1 MESPVSSSTPEAVH
15 EALTGAPSFLSF
27 GAWEAEGITF
37 EIASRRRLDTRQV
50 IPYFEH
56 QGRLHVGVLQRRR
69 AARALRGAPLLG
81 LEPVGIDFAG
91 VDETGNILEYGQSV
105 FNARTRIAIN
115 EKHLK
120 IPLPSYAR
128 SIGYLTEL
136 ALPLFVDVHPPSS
149 AEIDVEWDGARH
161 RLLFRPADALLHELE
176 SGLHSHSEDL
186 LLLLRGLLGPGS
198 APERSPLPDSPGAQA
213 LLEREPSRVWDAGQL
228 AAFVE
233 RGLDA
238 RTAAGFRRRPPPT
251 GADLRF
257 LRARRVHLDNQW
269 WEVVTPGT
277 GQSLNVLPFIRHAG
291 ETYFLLWSETRVAA
305 LERRVRQPLYDLPVH
320 PRYVNATGFF
330 LTETETRALESNTAL
345 PGLVARRLGAALGQ
359 PVGVRSLRRLGAG
372 AEPAPAMSAEVRHR
386 VACELD
392 VMQLRGLPEDVFLIR
407 APELSRA
414 VAEGR
419 VRDPVIVSGLLA
431 LSAELGLDPFR
442 EARMEL
448 PLSSRV
454 EFLDTM
460 TRGST
465 VQRRLKSYSSIEQE
479 QLQAPT
485 YARLM
490 TLLQHEYGVR
500 VAYPQNEAD
509 RSFFKA
515 AFRVFMAA
523 DRGENRAL
531 QGLHWS
537 HDAFHFALGNYT
549 LPAPKDFEGW
559 YVSGEPVP
567 PMPAAEGPVFEEYA
581 RALKSAEDEATFF
594 SFWTLYDEV
603 FSLSR
608 HVKQLTFYA
617 ALKAMG
623 ITDRPTSRSIFD
635 AVTGRAEIPAEVE
648 QNPVYRDRQDVRDLF
663 EYMRGFR
670 DYHLKDIREAWK
682 YASRDMYRGYFLHFG
697 LYSGDAEAYVRGVKA
712 FQERLNAYPPGLN
725 PLLAACADARVDL
738 ALRVY
743 DGTKALR
750 LLRAAVPGTDEAAVQ
765 QRRDFLHSIAEP
777 YFAALEE
784 QRGALEVLRTSITNG
799 EMVPFN
805 ERIHEGIQHQAMTLH
820 FVRNALWDHVE
831 RTGLLEPAVVA
842 AERVRE
848 LPR

>member
-1 MESPVSSSTPEAVH
+1 VSSSTPEAVH

-27 GAWEAEGITF
+27 GAWEAQGITF

-50 IPYFEH
+50 IPYFEY
-56 QGRLHVGVLQRRR
+56 QGQLHVGVLQRRR
-69 AARALRGAPLLG
+69 AARALRGVPLIG
-81 LEPVGIDFAG
+81 LEPVGIDFGG

-105 FNARTRIAIN
+105 FNARTRISVD
-115 EKHLK
+115 EQGLK

-128 SIGYLTEL
+128 SIGHLTEL
-136 ALPLFVDVHPPSS
+136 ALPLFVAVHPPPST
-149 AEIDVEWDGARH
+149 EIDVEWDGARH
-161 RLLFRPADALLHELE
+161 RLLFRPAGELLHELD

-186 LLLLRGLLGPGS
+186 PLLLRGLLGPGTAS
-198 APERSPLPDSPGAQA
+198 KRPPLPDSPGAQA
-213 LLEREPSRVWDAGQL
+213 LLEREPSRIWDAGRL

-238 RTAAGFRRRPPPT
+238 RAIAGIRRRPPPT

-257 LRARRVHLDNQW
+257 LRASRVHLDNQW

-277 GQSLNVLPFIRHAG
+277 GQSLAVLPFIRHAG
-291 ETYFLLWSETRVAA
+291 ETYFLLWSEIRVAA
-305 LERRVRQPLYDLPVH
+305 LERRVRQPLYDLPVP

-330 LTETETRALESNTAL
+330 LTEAEKRALESNTAL

-372 AEPAPAMSAEVRHR
+372 AETAPAMSTELRHR
-386 VACELD
+386 TACELE
-392 VMQLRGLPEDVFLIR
+392 VTQLRGLPEDVFLIR

-442 EARMEL
+442 EARVAPREQRL
-448 PLSSRV
+448 K
-454 EFLDTM
+454 FLDTM
-460 TRGST
+460 THGST
-465 VQRRLKSYSSIEQE
+465 VQRRLKTYSSIEQE

-500 VAYPQNEAD
+500 VAYPRNEAD

-523 DRGENRAL
+523 DREENRAL

-549 LPAPKDFEGW
+549 LPAPTGFEDW
-559 YVSGEPVP
+559 YASGEPVP
-567 PMPAAEGPVFEEYA
+567 PMPAAEGPIFEQYA

-603 FSLSR
+603 FPLSR
-608 HVKQLTFYA
+608 YVTQLTFYA
-617 ALKAMG
+617 ALRDMG
-623 ITDRPTSRSIFD
+623 ITDRATGRAIFD
-635 AVTGRAEIPAEVE
+635 AVTGRAELPAEVE
-648 QNPVYRDRQDVRDLF
+648 HHPVYRDRKDVRALF
-663 EYMRGFR
+663 VYMLGFR
-670 DYHLKDIREAWK
+670 DYHLKDIREAWR
-682 YASRDMYRGYFLHFG
+682 YASRDMYRGFFLRFG
-697 LYSGDAEAYVRGVKA
+697 LYSGDAEAYVRGVKS

-725 PLLAACADARVDL
+725 PLLAECADARVAL

-750 LLRAAVPGTDEAAVQ
+750 LIRSAVVGTDEAAIQ
-765 QRRDFLHSIAEP
+765 LRRGFLRGAAEP

-784 QRGALEVLRTSITNG
+784 QQRVLEMLHKRITNA
-799 EMVPFN
+799 EMVAFN
-805 ERIHEGIQHQAMTLH
+805 ERIHGDIRALAETVETLRGH
-820 FVRNALWDHVE
+820 LWDGVA
-831 RTGLLEPAVVA
+831 RTGLLETGTVA

>member
-1 MESPVSSSTPEAVH
+1 MDSRVSSSTPEAVH
-15 EALTGAPSFLSF
+15 EALTGVPSFLSF
-27 GAWEAEGITF
+27 GAWEAQGITF

-56 QGRLHVGVLQRRR
+56 LGRLHVGVLQRRR
-69 AARALRGAPLLG
+69 AARALRGAPLIG

-91 VDETGNILEYGQSV
+91 VDETGNILEYGHSV
-105 FNARTRIAIN
+105 FNARTRITID
-115 EKHLK
+115 EQRLK

-136 ALPLFVDVHPPSS
+136 ALPLFVAVHPPASE
-149 AEIDVEWDGARH
+149 EIDVEWDGARH
-161 RLLFRPADALLHELE
+161 RLLFRPADELLRELD
-176 SGLHSHSEDL
+176 SGLHSHSEEL
-186 LLLLRGLLGPGS
+186 SLLLRALLGPGT
-198 APERSPLPDSPGAQA
+198 APEHVPLPDSPGAQA
-213 LLEREPSRVWDAGQL
+213 LLEREPSRVWDAGRL

-238 RTAAGFRRRPPPT
+238 RTAAGFRRRTPPT

-257 LRARRVHLDNQW
+257 LRARRVHLDTQW

-277 GQSLNVLPFIRHAG
+277 GLSLNVLPFIRHAG

-330 LTETETRALESNTAL
+330 LTEAEARALESSTAL

-359 PVGVRSLRRLGAG
+359 TVGVRSLRRLGAG

-392 VMQLRGLPEDVFLIR
+392 VTQLRGLPEDVFLIR

-414 VAEGR
+414 VTEGR

-431 LSAELGLDPFR
+431 LSAELGVDPFR
-442 EARMEL
+442 EVRAASIGPRL
-448 PLSSRV
+448 K
-454 EFLDTM
+454 FLDTM

-500 VAYPQNEAD
+500 VAYPRNEAD

-515 AFRVFMAA
+515 AFRVFMAS
-523 DRGENRAL
+523 DRAENRAM

-537 HDAFHFALGNYT
+537 HDAFHFSLGNYT
-549 LPAPKDFEGW
+549 LPAPEDFEGW

-581 RALKSAEDEATFF
+581 WALKSSEDEATFF

-617 ALKAMG
+617 ALKDMG

-663 EYMRGFR
+663 EYLRGFR
-670 DYHLKDIREAWK
+670 DYHLKGIREAWK
-682 YASRDMYRGYFLHFG
+682 YASRDMYRGYFLRFG
-697 LYSGDAEAYVRGVKA
+697 LYSGDAESYVRGVKS
-712 FQERLNAYPPGLN
+712 FQERLNAYAPGLN
-725 PLLAACADARVDL
+725 PLLAECADARVAL

-750 LLRAAVPGTDEAAVQ
+750 LIRAAVAGTDDAAVQ
-765 QRRDFLHSIAEP
+765 RRRDFLHTVAEP
-777 YFAALEE
+777 YFAALEK
-784 QRGALEVLRTSITNG
+784 QQQTLEALRTRITNG
-799 EMVPFN
+799 EMVPLN
-805 ERIHEGIQHQAMTLH
+805 EQVHADIQALEEK
-820 FVRNALWDHVE
+820 VEALRARLWDDVE
-831 RTGLLEPAVVA
+831 RTGLLEAKAVA

>member
-1 MESPVSSSTPEAVH
+1 VSSSTPEAVH
-15 EALTGAPSFLSF
+15 EALTGVPSFLTF
-27 GAWEAEGITF
+27 GAWEADGITF

-56 QGRLHVGVLQRRR
+56 LGRLHVGVLQRRR
-69 AARALRGAPLLG
+69 ASRALRGAPLLG
-81 LEPVGIDFAG
+81 LEPVGIDFGG
-91 VDETGNILEYGQSV
+91 VDETGDILEYGRSV
-105 FNARTRIAIN
+105 FNARTRISVD
-115 EKHLK
+115 EERLK

-136 ALPLFVDVHPPSS
+136 ALPLFVAVHPPSS

-161 RLLFRPADALLHELE
+161 RLLFRPADALLQELE
-176 SGLHSHSEDL
+176 RGLHTHSEDL
-186 LLLLRGLLGPGS
+186 PLLLRGLLGPDS
-198 APERSPLPDSPGAQA
+198 APASPPPQNSLGSRA
-213 LLEREPSRVWDAGQL
+213 LLERESARVWDATKL

-238 RTAAGFRRRPPPT
+238 QTAAGFRRRPPPT

-277 GQSLNVLPFIRHAG
+277 GQSLNVLPFVRHEG
-291 ETYFLLWSETRVAA
+291 ETYFLLWSETRAAA

-330 LTETETRALESNTAL
+330 LTEAEARALDSSTAL
-345 PGLVARRLGAALGQ
+345 PGLVARRLSAALGQ
-359 PVGVRSLRRLGAG
+359 RVGVRSLRRLGTG

-392 VMQLRGLPEDVFLIR
+392 VSELRALPDDVFLIR
-407 APELSRA
+407 ASELSKA

-419 VRDPVIVSGLLA
+419 VRDPIIVSGLLS
-431 LSAELGLDPFR
+431 LGAELAQDPFR
-442 EARMEL
+442 DARTAAPEARL
-448 PLSSRV
+448 K
-454 EFLDTM
+454 FLDTM
-460 TRGST
+460 THGST
-465 VQRRLKSYSSIEQE
+465 VQRRLQTYSSIEQE
-479 QLQAPT
+479 QLQSPT

-537 HDAFHFALGNYT
+537 HDAFHFSLGNHT
-549 LPAPKDFEGW
+549 LPAVEDFEGW

-567 PMPAAEGPVFEEYA
+567 PMPPAEGPAFDRYA

-594 SFWTLYDEV
+594 SFWTLYHEV

-608 HVKQLTFYA
+608 YVGTLTFYEG
-617 ALKAMG
+617 LRDMG
-623 ITDRPTSRSIFD
+623 ITDRATSRAIFD
-635 AVTGRAEIPAEVE
+635 AVTGRAEIPPEVE
-648 QNPVYRDRQDVRDLF
+648 RTEAYRNRKEVRGLF

-670 DYHLKDIREAWK
+670 DYHMKDIREAWK
-682 YASRDMYRGYFLHFG
+682 YASRDMYRGYFLRFG
-697 LYSGDAEAYVRGVKA
+697 LYSGDAEAYVRGVKS
-712 FQERLNAYPPGLN
+712 FQERLDAYPPGLN
-725 PLLAACADARVDL
+725 PLLAECADARVAL

-750 LLRAAVPGTDEAAVQ
+750 LVRAALPGTDEPASQ
-765 QRRDFLHSIAEP
+765 RRRDFLRAVAEP

-784 QRGALEVLRTSITNG
+784 QQRAMEALRARITNA
-799 EMVPFN
+799 EMVSFN
-805 ERIHEGIQHQAMTLH
+805 QQVHRDIRALTAAVEALRER
-820 FVRNALWDHVE
+820 LWDDVE
-831 RTGLLEPAVVA
+831 KTGLLTAEAVA

>member
-1 MESPVSSSTPEAVH
+1 MDSPVSSSTPEAVH

-27 GAWEAEGITF
+27 GAWEADGITF

-50 IPYFEH
+50 IPYFQH
-56 QGRLHVGVLQRRR
+56 QGRLHVGVLERRR

-91 VDETGNILEYGQSV
+91 VDETGNILEYGHSV
-105 FNARTRIAIN
+105 FNARTRIAVDDQR
-115 EKHLK
+115 LK

-136 ALPLFVDVHPPSS
+136 ALPLFVAVHPPAS

-161 RLLFRPADALLHELE
+161 RLLFRPADELLHELD

-186 LLLLRGLLGPGS
+186 SLLLRGLLGPG
-198 APERSPLPDSPGAQA
+198 AAAERPPLPDSPGARA
-213 LLEREPSRVWDAGQL
+213 LLEREPSRIWDAGRL

-238 RTAAGFRRRPPPT
+238 RIVAGFRRRPPPT

-291 ETYFLLWSETRVAA
+291 ETYFLLWSEPRVAA

-330 LTETETRALESNTAL
+330 LTEAETRALESNAAL
-345 PGLVARRLGAALGQ
+345 QGLVARRLGAALGQ
-359 PVGVRSLRRLGAG
+359 PVGVRSPRRLGAG

-392 VMQLRGLPEDVFLIR
+392 VTELRGLPEDVFLIR

-419 VRDPVIVSGLLA
+419 MRDPATVSGLLA

-442 EARMEL
+442 EARAAPIDQRL
-448 PLSSRV
+448 K
-454 EFLDTM
+454 FLDTM
-460 TRGST
+460 THGSA
-465 VQRRLKSYSSIEQE
+465 VQRRLKTYSSIEQE

-500 VAYPQNEAD
+500 VAYPRNEAD

-537 HDAFHFALGNYT
+537 HDAFHFSLGNYT
-549 LPAPKDFEGW
+549 LPAPHDFEGW
-559 YVSGEPVP
+559 YVGGEPVP
-567 PMPAAEGPVFEEYA
+567 PMPSAEGPAFEKYA
-581 RALKSAEDEATFF
+581 WALKSAEDEATFF

-608 HVKQLTFYA
+608 YVNQLTFYA
-617 ALKAMG
+617 ALRDMG
-623 ITDRPTSRSIFD
+623 ITDRATSRAIFD
-635 AVTGRAEIPAEVE
+635 AVTGRAELPAEVE
-648 QNPVYRDRQDVRDLF
+648 RNPVYRDRKDVRDLF

-682 YASRDMYRGYFLHFG
+682 YASRDMYRGFFLRFG
-697 LYSGDAEAYVRGVKA
+697 IYSGDAEAYVRGVKSA
-712 FQERLNAYPPGLN
+712 QERLNAYPPGLN
-725 PLLAACADARVDL
+725 PLLAECADVRVAL

-750 LLRAAVPGTDEAAVQ
+750 LIRAAVTGTDEAAI
-765 QRRDFLHSIAEP
+765 QRRRAFLHGVAEP

-784 QRGALEVLRTSITNG
+784 QQRALETLRARITNA
-799 EMVPFN
+799 EMVPLN
-805 ERIHEGIQHQAMTLH
+805 ERVHMDIRALAEAVEALRGH
-820 FVRNALWDHVE
+820 LWDDVE
-831 RTGLLEPAVVA
+831 RTALLEAETVA
-842 AERVRE
+842 TERVRE

>member
-1 MESPVSSSTPEAVH
+1 MASSTPEAVH
-15 EALTGAPSFLSF
+15 EALSGTPSFLSF
-27 GAWEAEGITF
+27 GAWEADGITF

-56 QGRLHVGVLQRRR
+56 LGRLHVGVLQRRR
-69 AARALRGAPLLG
+69 ASRALRGSPLLG
-81 LEPVGIDFAG
+81 LEPVGIDFGG
-91 VDETGNILEYGQSV
+91 VDETGNILEYGHSV
-105 FNARTRIAIN
+105 FNTRTRISID
-115 EKHLK
+115 EQRLR

-136 ALPLFVDVHPPSS
+136 ALPLFVPVHPPAS

-161 RLLFRPADALLHELE
+161 RILFRPADALLHELE
-176 SGLHSHSEDL
+176 SGLHTHSEDL
-186 LLLLRGLLGPGS
+186 PLLLRGLLGPGS
-198 APERSPLPDSPGAQA
+198 APERTPLPDSPGAQA
-213 LLEREPSRVWDAGQL
+213 LLERIPARLWDARRL

-238 RTAAGFRRRPPPT
+238 QTAAGFQRRPSPT
-251 GADLRF
+251 GAQLRF

-277 GQSLNVLPFIRHAG
+277 GQSLNVLPFVRQAG

-305 LERRVRQPLYDLPVH
+305 LERRVLQPLYDLPVH

-330 LTETETRALESNTAL
+330 LTEAESRALDSSAAL

-359 PVGVRSLRRLGAG
+359 PVGVKSLKRLGVG

-392 VMQLRGLPEDVFLIR
+392 VSQLRELPEDVFLIR
-407 APELSRA
+407 APELARA

-431 LSAELGLDPFR
+431 LGSELGLDPFG
-442 EARMEL
+442 EARTAPIE
-448 PLSSRV
+448 PRV
-454 EFLDTM
+454 KFLETM
-460 TRGST
+460 THGST
-465 VQRRLKSYSSIEQE
+465 VQRRLQTYSSIEQE

-500 VAYPQNEAD
+500 VAYPRSETD

-523 DRGENRAL
+523 DRGENRAM

-537 HDAFHFALGNYT
+537 HDAFHFSLGNYT
-549 LPAPKDFEGW
+549 LPAVEDFEGW
-559 YVSGEPVP
+559 YVGGEPVP
-567 PMPAAEGPVFEEYA
+567 PMLPTEGPVFDSYV

-594 SFWTLYDEV
+594 SFWTLYHEV
-603 FSLSR
+603 LSLAR
-608 HVKQLTFYA
+608 HVGKLTFYE
-617 ALKAMG
+617 ALRDMG
-623 ITDRPTSRSIFD
+623 ITDRATSRAIFD
-635 AVTGRAEIPAEVE
+635 AVTGRAEIPPEVE
-648 QNPVYRDRQDVRDLF
+648 RNEVYRSRQEVRGLF

-670 DYHLKDIREAWK
+670 DYHLKDIHEAWK
-682 YASRDMYRGYFLHFG
+682 YASRDMYRGFFLRFG
-697 LYSGDAEAYVRGVKA
+697 LYSGDAAVYVSNVKSFQQRLDAYS
-712 FQERLNAYPPGLN
+712 PGLN
-725 PLLAACADARVDL
+725 PLLAQCADARVAL

-750 LLRAAVPGTDEAAVQ
+750 MVRTALPGTEEAAAQ
-765 QRRDFLHSIAEP
+765 RRRDFLRGVAEP

-784 QRGALEVLRTSITNG
+784 QQRALETLRARVTNA

-805 ERIHEGIQHQAMTLH
+805 ERVHEDIRALATAVETL
-820 FVRNALWDHVE
+820 RGRLWDDVE
-831 RTGLLEPAVVA
+831 RTGLLSAKAV
-842 AERVRE
+842 AEERTRE

>member
-1 MESPVSSSTPEAVH
+1 MDSPVSSSTPEAVH
-15 EALTGAPSFLSF
+15 EALTGTPSFLSF
-27 GAWEAEGITF
+27 GAWEAEGTTF

-56 QGRLHVGVLQRRR
+56 LGRPHVGVLQRRR
-69 AARALRGAPLLG
+69 ASRALRGAPLLG

-91 VDETGNILEYGQSV
+91 VDETGNILEYGHSV
-105 FNARTRIAIN
+105 FNARTRIRVD
-115 EKHLK
+115 EQRLMV
-120 IPLPSYAR
+120 PLPSYAR

-136 ALPLFVDVHPPSS
+136 ALPLFVAVHPPAS

-161 RLLFRPADALLHELE
+161 RLLFRPADALLHEVE
-176 SGLHSHSEDL
+176 SGLHTHSEDL
-186 LLLLRGLLGPGS
+186 PLLLRGLLGPGS
-198 APERSPLPDSPGAQA
+198 APEPPQRPDSPGAQA
-213 LLEREPSRVWDAGQL
+213 LLERDPARLWSASQL

-233 RGLDA
+233 RPLDA
-238 RTAAGFRRRPPPT
+238 QTAAGFRRRPSPA

-277 GQSLNVLPFIRHAG
+277 GQSLNVLPFVRHGG

-305 LERRVRQPLYDLPVH
+305 LERRVLQPLYDLPVH

-330 LTETETRALESNTAL
+330 LTEAEARALDSSAAL

-359 PVGVRSLRRLGAG
+359 PVGVKSLRRLGAG
-372 AEPAPAMSAEVRHR
+372 AEPAPAMSAELRHR

-392 VMQLRGLPEDVFLIR
+392 VSRLHGLPEDVFLIR
-407 APELSRA
+407 APELSQA
-414 VAEGR
+414 VAQGR

-431 LSAELGLDPFR
+431 LGAELALDPFR
-442 EARMEL
+442 EARTAAIE
-448 PLSSRV
+448 PRV
-454 EFLDTM
+454 KFLETM
-460 TRGST
+460 THGST
-465 VQRRLKSYSSIEQE
+465 VQRRLQTYSSIERE

-500 VAYPQNEAD
+500 VAYPRNEAD

-537 HDAFHFALGNYT
+537 HDAFHFSLGNYT
-549 LPAPKDFEGW
+549 LPAVEDFEGW
-559 YVSGEPVP
+559 YVAGKPVP
-567 PMPAAEGPVFEEYA
+567 PMPSAEGPLFEQYA
-581 RALKSAEDEATFF
+581 WALKSAEDEATFF
-594 SFWTLYDEV
+594 SFWTLYHEV

-608 HVKQLTFYA
+608 YVGQLTFYE
-617 ALKAMG
+617 ALRDMG
-623 ITDRPTSRSIFD
+623 ITDRETSRSIFD
-635 AVTGRAEIPAEVE
+635 AVTGRAQIPAEVE
-648 QNPVYRDRQDVRDLF
+648 RTEAYQSRKEVRDLF

-682 YASRDMYRGYFLHFG
+682 YASRDMYRGYFLRFG
-697 LYSGDAEAYVRGVKA
+697 LYSSDAEAYVRGVKS
-712 FQERLNAYPPGLN
+712 FQQRLDAYPPGLN
-725 PLLAACADARVDL
+725 PLLAECADARVAL

-750 LLRAAVPGTDEAAVQ
+750 LVRAALPGADEAAVKR
-765 QRRDFLHSIAEP
+765 RRDFLRGVAEP

-784 QRGALEVLRTSITNG
+784 QQRALEALRARVTNS

-805 ERIHEGIQHQAMTLH
+805 EQIHADIRVLSTAVETL
-820 FVRNALWDHVE
+820 RGRLWDDVE
-831 RTGLLEPAVVA
+831 RTGLLSAEAVA
-842 AERVRE
+842 TERVRE

>member
-1 MESPVSSSTPEAVH
+1 VSSSTPEAVH
-15 EALTGAPSFLSF
+15 EALTGAPSFLCF
-27 GAWEAEGITF
+27 GAWEAEGLTF

-56 QGRLHVGVLQRRR
+56 QGRLHVGVLERRR

-81 LEPVGIDFAG
+81 LEPVGIDFGG
-91 VDETGNILEYGQSV
+91 VDETGNILEYGRSV
-105 FNARTRIAIN
+105 FNARTRIAVDDQG
-115 EKHLK
+115 LK

-136 ALPLFVDVHPPSS
+136 ALPLFIAVHPPASP
-149 AEIDVEWDGARH
+149 EVEVEWDGARH
-161 RLLFRPADALLHELE
+161 RLLFRPADELLHELD
-176 SGLHSHSEDL
+176 SGLHAHGEELS
-186 LLLLRGLLGPGS
+186 LLLRGLLGPG
-198 APERSPLPDSPGAQA
+198 AAAQRSPLQDSPGAQA
-213 LLEREPSRVWDAGQL
+213 LLEREPSRVWDSGRL

-238 RTAAGFRRRPPPT
+238 RTAAGFRRRSAPT
-251 GADLRF
+251 GAELRF

-277 GQSLNVLPFIRHAG
+277 GKSLNVLPFIHHEG

-330 LTETETRALESNTAL
+330 LTDDEARALESNTAL

-359 PVGVRSLRRLGAG
+359 TVGVRSLRRLGAG
-372 AEPAPAMSAEVRHR
+372 AEPAPAMSSEVRHR
-386 VACELD
+386 MACELD
-392 VMQLRGLPEDVFLIR
+392 VTRLRGLPEDVFLIR

-431 LSAELGLDPFR
+431 LSAELGLDPFGA
-442 EARMEL
+442 ARTAPTAER
-448 PLSSRV
+448 LS
-454 EFLDTM
+454 FLDTM
-460 TRGST
+460 TQGST
-465 VQRRLKSYSSIEQE
+465 VQRRLQTYSSIEQE

-490 TLLQHEYGVR
+490 TMLQHEYGVR
-500 VAYPQNEAD
+500 VAYPRNEAD

-537 HDAFHFALGNYT
+537 HDAFHFSLGNYT
-549 LPAPKDFEGW
+549 LPAPEDFEGW

-567 PMPAAEGPVFEEYA
+567 PMPATEGPVFEQYSW
-581 RALKSAEDEATFF
+581 ALKSAEDEATFF

-617 ALKAMG
+617 ALRDMG
-623 ITDRPTSRSIFD
+623 ITDRATSRSIFD
-635 AVTGRAEIPAEVE
+635 AVTGRAELPAEVE
-648 QNPVYRDRQDVRDLF
+648 RNPVYQARQDVRELF
-663 EYMRGFR
+663 VYMRGFR
-670 DYHLKDIREAWK
+670 DYHLNDIREAWK
-682 YASRDMYRGYFLHFG
+682 HASRDMYRGFFLRFR

-712 FQERLNAYPPGLN
+712 AQQRLDAYPPGLN
-725 PLLAACADARVDL
+725 PLLAECADARVAL
-738 ALRVY
+738 ALRVF

-750 LLRAAVPGTDEAAVQ
+750 LVRAAVSGTDAQAAQ
-765 QRRDFLHSIAEP
+765 RRRDFLHTLAEP
-777 YFAALEE
+777 YFQALEE
-784 QRGALEVLRTSITNG
+784 QQGLLESLRTRVTNA

-805 ERIHEGIQHQAMTLH
+805 EQVHADIQALAETLETL
-820 FVRNALWDHVE
+820 RGRLWDDVE
-831 RTGLLEPAVVA
+831 RTGLLTAEAVA
-842 AERVRE
+842 AERLRE